1 MMQDSSVALAMDWGG
16 TWCRIAVVSRD
27 GRMLWQTRARNAAGA
42 EKEQLLDS
50 ALDLIQQA
58 RDWCGS
64 GRSIT
69 GLGVAAAGPVDSDS
83 GTLLE
88 PPNLAALDGVSLKA
102 VWESE
107 LDFPV
112 LVGNDANLAALGEY
126 NYGAG
131 LEARQFRPESNSLV
145 YITVS
150 TGIGGGVIDRGKLLL
165 GGRGLAGEV
174 GHMVIDMRPEAPVCQ
189 CGLRGC
195 LEALASGTA
204 IAKVARERA
213 AQPGEKNGALG
224 QLEPGLITAE
234 RVLDAAGAGDSLAWN
249 ILEGVIESLSVGMTN
264 LLHLYNPD
272 VVVMGGGVTFGL
284 VRMGL
289 LPSIYGQMQQRA
301 MSDGHR
307 NFHLTPSR
315 LGDAPGMLGAASLV
329 WSGGEA

>member
-1 MMQDSSVALAMDWGG
+1 MMQESSVALAMDWGG

-27 GRMLWQTRARNAAGA
+27 GRILWQSRARNAAGA
-42 EKEQLLDS
+42 EKEKLLDG

-64 GRSIT
+64 GRPIT
-69 GLGVAAAGPVDSDS
+69 GLGVAAAGPVDSDT
-83 GTLLE
+83 GTLRE
-88 PPNLAALDGVSLKA
+88 PPNLAALDGVSLKSD
-102 VWESE
+102 WEAQ

-112 LVGNDANLAALGEY
+112 QVGNDANLAALGEFA
-126 NYGAG
+126 YGAG
-131 LEARQFRPESNSLV
+131 LEARQFRPEANSLV

-165 GGRGLAGEV
+165 GARGLAGEV

-204 IAKVARERA
+204 IAKIAREKSA
-213 AQPGEKNGALG
+213 EPEQKDCVLG
-224 QLEPGLITAE
+224 KLEPGLITAE
-234 RVLDAAGAGDSLAWN
+234 RVLDAAGEGDSLAWS
-249 ILEGVIESLSVGMTN
+249 ILDNVIESLSVGMIN

-272 VVVMGGGVTFGL
+272 VMVMGGGVTFGL

-289 LPSIYGQMQQRA
+289 LPRIYGQLQQRA
-301 MSDGHR
+301 MTDGHR
-307 NFHLTPSR
+307 NFHLIPSR

-329 WSGGEA
+329 WNGG